1 MKRLH
6 TVVFKLYYILE
17 KVKTTDTVKK
27 KKSVIAR
34 VSLVKREE

>member
-17 KVKTTDTVKK
+17 KVNTTDTVKK
-27 KKSVIAR
+27 KKNQ
-34 VSLVKREE
+34 

>member
-6 TVVFKLYYILE
+6 TVVFKLYDIL
-17 KVKTTDTVKK
+17 KKARIMDIVKK
-27 KKSVIAR
+27 KKLVIAR

>member
-27 KKSVIAR
+27 KKNQ
-34 VSLVKREE
+34 